1 MPLRFLFDEN
11 LRGALWTATLQ
22 HNAVGVNPLEAVC
35 VGDSLD
41 LPLGASDPDVLL
53 WSERE
58 TRVLVT
64 LDKTTMPGHLNQH
77 LQAGRHSPGVM
88 VLRHGYSVPRLVAFR
103 VLAAY
108 ASDPLDWQDQVQF
121 IP

>member
-64 LDKTTMPGHLNQH
+64 LDKTTMPGHLNQ
-77 LQAGRHSPGVM
+77 
-88 VLRHGYSVPRLVAFR
+88 
-103 VLAAY
+103 
-108 ASDPLDWQDQVQF
+108 
-121 IP
+121 